1 MGEPRLSEHKTV
13 NIDLEESENITLGGK
28 SSLDHIDVSGV
39 LKVTNP
45 SDRCRIWN
53 VKVHLGETGKGTGIR
68 KKTLA
73 GGEIDAGG
81 KWETYYTVGVK
92 APLLTLTEVYD
103 TCSSVEAEEPQW
115 AYVFG
120 ADNPIRMT
128 IQLKNSSDGQID
140 NILLNKTI
148 PPELS
153 EVTIESAS
161 SGVAEFDEG
170 TSQVVWKDFMIY
182 AEESSTLVVTAIG
195 NVDDVKSKAA
205 GEIVVTYRAEEQ
217 QRSELDPD
225 LTALTEFL
233 TGIENAETEPN
244 QWECTLECSN
254 ESDLMI
260 RLDKAA
266 VFLVPEGGSK
276 KELRIDESPAFEMT
290 PGQDWSAKFDVE
302 SKSPP
307 QCSQDVIYTPMRTVT
322 KRVLGTVEKTA
333 QIIPIARI
341 GYTKV
346 FEPPAVDSFDKTPV
360 EVTIE
365 ITNKGSAKLNE
376 ILVEDNLP
384 DDVMPPL
391 KEHVSVWIRGNEYA
405 GDLEFTKEPNNQDP
419 ETVHKLTFGI
429 SNLKDS
435 VGELAPG
442 ESVKI
447 NYAIMAW
454 KSRPEKEYPSPI
466 LCSANTHPAGLMTTV
481 ASEDH
486 KLDIIYKK
494 RSISTKKAIN
504 KGADVGEYIVVL
516 VVENRGEV
524 TAENVVVTDWIPTGF
539 EYVSVDPEELVPRVK
554 PARKGS
560 NVAWTF
566 TRMNPGEKKKIRLSV
581 SGEGEYERRE
591 PQVTSD

>member
-1 MGEPRLSEHKTV
+1 MGEPRLSEHKIV
-13 NIDLEESENITLGGK
+13 NIDLEESETVTLGGR
-28 SSLDHIDVSGV
+28 SGLDHIDVSGV

-45 SDRCRIWN
+45 SDRCRVWN
-53 VKVHLGETGKGTGIR
+53 VKIHLGDTGKGTGIR
-68 KKTLA
+68 KKTLP

-92 APLLTLTEVYD
+92 APLLALTEVYD
-103 TCSSVEAEEPQW
+103 TGSGVETEDPHW

-120 ADNPIRMT
+120 VDNPIRMT
-128 IQLKNSSDGQID
+128 IQLKNDSGGQID
-140 NILLNKTI
+140 KILLNKTI

-153 EVTIESAS
+153 EVTIVSAT

-170 TSQVVWKDFMIY
+170 TSQVVWKDFTIY
-182 AEESSTLVVTAIG
+182 PEESSTLVVTAIG
-195 NVDDVKSKAA
+195 KVANIKSKVA

-244 QWECTLECSN
+244 HWECTLECSN

-260 RLDKAA
+260 RLDKAT
-266 VFLVPEGGSK
+266 VFLVPEGGGK
-276 KELRIDESPAFEMT
+276 KEQKIDENPAFEMA
-290 PGQDWSAKFDVE
+290 PDQDWSAKFDIE

-307 QCSQDVIYTPMRTVT
+307 KCSQDVIYTPMRTVT
-322 KRVLGTVEKTA
+322 KRVLGTIEKTA
-333 QIIPIARI
+333 QIIPVARI

-365 ITNKGSAKLNE
+365 ITNSGSAKLNE
-376 ILVEDNLP
+376 ILVEDSLP

-391 KEHVSVWIRGNEYA
+391 KEHITVWIRGKEYT
-405 GDLEFTKEPNNQDP
+405 GDYEFIKEPNNQDP
-419 ETVHKLTFGI
+419 ETAHELTFKM

-466 LCSANTHPAGLMTTV
+466 LCSANTHPAGTLATV
-481 ASEDH
+481 SSEDH
-486 KLDIIYKK
+486 KLEIIYKK

-504 KGADVGEYIVVL
+504 KGADIGEYIVVL

-524 TAENVVVTDWIPTGF
+524 TAENVVVKDWIPPGF

-554 PARKGS
+554 PARKGT

-566 TRMNPGEKKKIRLSV
+566 TRMNPGEKKRIRLSV

>member
-1 MGEPRLSEHKTV
+1 MGEPRLSEHKIV
-13 NIDLEESENITLGGK
+13 NIDLEESETVTLGGR
-28 SSLDHIDVSGV
+28 SGLDHIDVSGV

-45 SDRCRIWN
+45 SDRCRVWN

-68 KKTLA
+68 KKNLP

-92 APLLTLTEVYD
+92 APLLALTEAYD
-103 TCSSVEAEEPQW
+103 TGSGVETEDTHW

-120 ADNPIRMT
+120 VDNPIRMT
-128 IQLKNSSDGQID
+128 IQLKNNSSGQID

-153 EVTIESAS
+153 EVTIESAT

-170 TSQVVWKDFMIY
+170 TSQVVWKDFTIY
-182 AEESSTLVVTAIG
+182 PEESSTLVVTAIG
-195 NVDDVKSKAA
+195 KVANIKSKVA

-244 QWECTLECSN
+244 HWECTLECSN

-260 RLDKAA
+260 RLDKAT
-266 VFLVPEGGSK
+266 VFLVPEGGGK
-276 KELRIDESPAFEMT
+276 KEQKIDENPALEMA
-290 PGQDWSAKFDVE
+290 PDQDWSAKFDIE

-307 QCSQDVIYTPMRTVT
+307 KCSQDVIYTPMRAVT
-322 KRVLGTVEKTA
+322 KRVLGTIEKTA
-333 QIIPIARI
+333 QIIPVARI

-365 ITNKGSAKLNE
+365 ITNSGSAKLNE
-376 ILVEDNLP
+376 ILVEDSLP

-391 KEHVSVWIRGNEYA
+391 KEHITVWIRGKEYT
-405 GDLEFTKEPNNQDP
+405 GDFEFTKKPNNQDP
-419 ETVHKLTFGI
+419 ETPHELTFRMN
-429 SNLKDS
+429 NLKDS

-466 LCSANTHPAGLMTTV
+466 LCSANTHPAGTLATV
-481 ASEDH
+481 SSEDH
-486 KLDIIYKK
+486 KLEIVYKK

-504 KGADVGEYIVVL
+504 KGADIGEYIVVL

-524 TAENVVVTDWIPTGF
+524 TAENVVVKDWIPPGF

-560 NVAWTF
+560 NVTWTF
-566 TRMNPGEKKKIRLSV
+566 TRMNPGEKKRIRLSV

-591 PQVTSD
+591 PVVTSD

>member
-1 MGEPRLSEHKTV
+1 LK
-13 NIDLEESENITLGGK
+13 ESENVTLGGK
-28 SSLDHIDVSGV
+28 SGLDHIDVSGV

-68 KKTLA
+68 KKTLP

-81 KWETYYTVGVK
+81 KWEMPYTVGVK

-103 TCSSVEAEEPQW
+103 TCS
-115 AYVFG
+115 
-120 ADNPIRMT
+120 T
-128 IQLKNSSDGQID
+128 IQLKNSSGGQID
-140 NILLNKTI
+140 DILLNKTI

-170 TSQVVWKDFMIY
+170 TSQVVWKDFIIY
-182 AEESSTLVVTAIG
+182 PEESSTLVVTAIG
-195 NVDDVKSKAA
+195 KVDDVKSKAA
-205 GEIVVTYRAEEQ
+205 GEIVVTYRAEDQ

-225 LTALTEFL
+225 LTALTEIL
-233 TGIENAETEPN
+233 IGIENAETEPN
-244 QWECTLECSN
+244 LWECTLECSN

-260 RLDKAA
+260 RLDKAT
-266 VFLVPEGGSK
+266 VFLVPEGGGK
-276 KELRIDESPAFEMT
+276 KELKIDENPAFEMA
-290 PGQDWSAKFDVE
+290 PGQDWSAKFDIE

-307 QCSQDVIYTPMRTVT
+307 KCSQDVIYTPMKTIT
-322 KRVLGTVEKTA
+322 KRVLGIIEKTV
-333 QIIPIARI
+333 QIVPVARI

-360 EVTIE
+360 EVIIE
-365 ITNKGSAKLNE
+365 ITNNGSAKLND
-376 ILVEDNLP
+376 ILVVDNLP

-391 KEHVSVWIRGNEYA
+391 KEHISVWIRGKEYT
-405 GDLEFTKEPNNQDP
+405 GKLEFTKEPNNQDP
-419 ETVHKLTFGI
+419 ETTHKLTFGI

-466 LCSANTHPAGLMTTV
+466 LCSANTYPAGLMPTV
-481 ASEDH
+481 ASED
-486 KLDIIYKK
+486 
-494 RSISTKKAIN
+494 
-504 KGADVGEYIVVL
+504 
-516 VVENRGEV
+516 
-524 TAENVVVTDWIPTGF
+524 
-539 EYVSVDPEELVPRVK
+539 
-554 PARKGS
+554 
-560 NVAWTF
+560 
-566 TRMNPGEKKKIRLSV
+566 
-581 SGEGEYERRE
+581 
-591 PQVTSD
+591 

>member
-1 MGEPRLSEHKTV
+1 
-13 NIDLEESENITLGGK
+13 
-28 SSLDHIDVSGV
+28 
-39 LKVTNP
+39 
-45 SDRCRIWN
+45 
-53 VKVHLGETGKGTGIR
+53 
-68 KKTLA
+68 
-73 GGEIDAGG
+73 
-81 KWETYYTVGVK
+81 
-92 APLLTLTEVYD
+92 
-103 TCSSVEAEEPQW
+103 
-115 AYVFG
+115 
-120 ADNPIRMT
+120 
-128 IQLKNSSDGQID
+128 
-140 NILLNKTI
+140 
-148 PPELS
+148 
-153 EVTIESAS
+153 
-161 SGVAEFDEG
+161 
-170 TSQVVWKDFMIY
+170 
-182 AEESSTLVVTAIG
+182 VTAIG
-195 NVDDVKSKAA
+195 KVDDVKSKVA
-205 GEIVVTYRAEEQ
+205 GEIVVTCRAEEQ

-244 QWECTLECSN
+244 HWECTLECSN

-266 VFLVPEGGSK
+266 VFLVPEGGGK
-276 KELRIDESPAFEMT
+276 KELKIDENPAFEMA
-290 PGQDWSAKFDVE
+290 PDQDWSAKFDIE

-307 QCSQDVIYTPMRTVT
+307 KCSQDVIYTPMRIVT

-333 QIIPIARI
+333 QIIPVARI

-346 FEPPAVDSFDKTPV
+346 FEPSAVDSFDKTPV

-365 ITNKGSAKLNE
+365 ITNNGSAKLNE

-391 KEHVSVWIRGNEYA
+391 KEHISIWIRGKEYT
-405 GDLEFTKEPNNQDP
+405 GKFEFTKEPNNQDP
-419 ETVHKLTFGI
+419 ETAHKLTFGI
-429 SNLKDS
+429 SDLKDS

-466 LCSANTHPAGLMTTV
+466 LCSANTHPAGLMATV
-481 ASEDH
+481 AGEDH

-504 KGADVGEYIVVL
+504 KGADVGEYVVVL

-524 TAENVVVTDWIPTGF
+524 TAENVVVTDWIPSGF

-560 NVAWTF
+560 NVVWTF
-566 TRMNPGEKKKIRLSV
+566 TRMNPGEKKRIRLSV

>member
-1 MGEPRLSEHKTV
+1 MGEPRLSEHKIV
-13 NIDLEESENITLGGK
+13 NIDLEESETVTLGGR

-45 SDRCRIWN
+45 SNRCRVWN

-68 KKTLA
+68 KKSLP

-92 APLLTLTEVYD
+92 SPLLALTEVYD
-103 TCSSVEAEEPQW
+103 TSSGVETEEPHW

-120 ADNPIRMT
+120 VDNPIKMT
-128 IQLKNSSDGQID
+128 IQLKNDSGGQID

-153 EVTIESAS
+153 EVTIESVT

-170 TSQVVWKDFMIY
+170 TSQIVWKDFTIY
-182 AEESSTLVVTAIG
+182 PEESSTLVVTAIG
-195 NVDDVKSKAA
+195 KVANIKSKVA

-244 QWECTLECSN
+244 HWECTLECSN

-260 RLDKAA
+260 RLEKAT
-266 VFLVPEGGSK
+266 VFLVPEGGGK
-276 KELRIDESPAFEMT
+276 KEQKIDENPAFEMA
-290 PGQDWSAKFDVE
+290 PNQDWSAKFDIE

-307 QCSQDVIYTPMRTVT
+307 KCSQDVIYTPMRTVT
-322 KRVLGTVEKTA
+322 KRVLGTIEKTA
-333 QIIPIARI
+333 QIIPVARI

-365 ITNKGSAKLNE
+365 ITNSGSAKLNE
-376 ILVEDNLP
+376 ILVEDDLP

-391 KEHVSVWIRGNEYA
+391 KEHITVWIRGKEYT
-405 GDLEFTKEPNNQDP
+405 GDFEFIKEPNDQDP
-419 ETVHKLTFGI
+419 ETAHKLTFRM

-466 LCSANTHPAGLMTTV
+466 LCSANTHPAGLPATELG
-481 ASEDH
+481 EDH
-486 KLDIIYKK
+486 KLEIVYKK

-504 KGADVGEYIVVL
+504 KGADIGEYIVVL

-524 TAENVVVTDWIPTGF
+524 TAENVVVKDWIPPGF
-539 EYVSVDPEELVPRVK
+539 EYVSVDPEELVPSVK

-560 NVAWTF
+560 NVTWTF
-566 TRMNPGEKKKIRLSV
+566 TRMNPGEKKRIRLSV

>member
-1 MGEPRLSEHKTV
+1 LSEHKTV
-13 NIDLEESENITLGGK
+13 NIDLEESENATLGGN
-28 SSLDHIDVSGV
+28 SGLDHIYVSGI

-53 VKVHLGETGKGTGIR
+53 VKVHLGDTGKGTGLR
-68 KKTLA
+68 KKNLP

-92 APLLTLTEVYD
+92 APLLALTEVYD
-103 TCSSVEAEEPQW
+103 TCSSVESEEPHGI
-115 AYVFG
+115 YVFG

-128 IQLKNSSDGQID
+128 IQLKNDSGGQID
-140 NILLNKTI
+140 NIILTKTV

-153 EVTIESAS
+153 EVTVESVS

-170 TSQVVWKDFMIY
+170 TSQIVWKDFTIY
-182 AEESSTLVVTAIG
+182 PEESSTLVVTAIG
-195 NVDDVKSKAA
+195 KVTDVKSKAA

-217 QRSELDPD
+217 QRSELDPN

-244 QWECTLECSN
+244 HWECTLECSN

-260 RLDKAA
+260 RLDKAS
-266 VFLVPEGGSK
+266 VFLVPEGGGK
-276 KELRIDESPAFEMT
+276 KELKIDESPVFEMA
-290 PGQDWSAKFDVE
+290 PDEDWRAKFDIE

-307 QCSQDVIYTPMRTVT
+307 KCSQDVIYTPMRTVT
-322 KRVLGTVEKTA
+322 KRVLGTVEKA
-333 QIIPIARI
+333 VQIIPVARI

-346 FEPPAVDSFDKTPV
+346 FEPAAVDSFDKTPV

-365 ITNKGSAKLNE
+365 ITNNGSAKLND
-376 ILVEDNLP
+376 IFVEDNLP

-391 KEHVSVWIRGNEYA
+391 KKHISVLIRGKEYT
-405 GDLEFTKEPNNQDP
+405 GDFKFTKEPNNQDP
-419 ETVHKLTFGI
+419 ETTHKLTFEI

-435 VGELAPG
+435 VGELKPR

-466 LCSANTHPAGLMTTV
+466 LCSANTHPAGLLATV
-481 ASEDH
+481 TGEDH
-486 KLDIIYKK
+486 KLEVEYKK

-504 KGADVGEYIVVL
+504 KGADLGEYVVVL

-524 TAENVVVTDWIPTGF
+524 TAENVVVKDWIPPGF
-539 EYVSVDPEELVPRVK
+539 EFVSVDPEDLAPKVT

-560 NVAWTF
+560 NVTWTF
-566 TRMNPGEKKKIRLSV
+566 TRMNPGEKKRIRLSV